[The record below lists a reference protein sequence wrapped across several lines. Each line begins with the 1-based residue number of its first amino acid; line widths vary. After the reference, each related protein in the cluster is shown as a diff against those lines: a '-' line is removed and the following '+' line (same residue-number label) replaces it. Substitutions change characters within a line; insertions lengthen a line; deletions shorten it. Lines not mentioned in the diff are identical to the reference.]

1 MNPHIPHN
9 APNAHPRITRSRAV
23 ATLVAVFASAA
34 LLTLGG
40 CSGKEVLSDDPQ
52 VRLMKAH
59 EIAQDAQE
67 LQRKG
72 KIDEAIALYTKSAQT
87 SRAYAPA
94 WYNLG
99 VLLMEQ
105 DRSME
110 AAEALTV
117 AAESD
122 LTDPRPHTALGLLAQ
137 KLVHYDEAA
146 RYYAQ
151 ALERNDRYLP
161 ALRKSVEVDQ
171 LRDRYDDVTLQR
183 VRKALYLETDPA
195 WKDFLMR
202 QKLKA
207 EQRISKGSL

>member
-1 MNPHIPHN
+1 M
-9 APNAHPRITRSRAV
+9 NAHHSNLRTTRSRVTITLAAV
-23 ATLVAVFASAA
+23 LASAA
-34 LLTLGG
+34 LITVGG
-40 CSGKEVLSDDPQ
+40 CKSAEVVSDDPQ

-72 KIDEAIALYTKSAQT
+72 KTDEAIALYTKSAQT

-105 DRSME
+105 GKSME

-146 RYYAQ
+146 KYYSQ
-151 ALERNDRYLP
+151 ALERSDRYLP
-161 ALRKSVEVDQ
+161 ALRKSIEVDQ
-171 LRDRYDDVTLQR
+171 LRDRYDDTTLQR
-183 VRKALYLETDPA
+183 VRKALYLETDPQ

-207 EQRISKGSL
+207 EQRVSKSAY

>member
-1 MNPHIPHN
+1 M
-9 APNAHPRITRSRAV
+9 NAHFATRPLALGLRRRAGRLAIV
-23 ATLVAVFASAA
+23 GAAIAAATLLS
-34 LLTLGG
+34 LGG
-40 CSGKEVLSDDPQ
+40 CRSHEIIADDPQ
-52 VRLMKAH
+52 SRLLKAH
-59 EIAQDAQE
+59 EIAQDAQD
-67 LQRKG
+67 LARKG
-72 KIDEAIALYTKSAQT
+72 KASEAIALYTKAAQT

-110 AAEALTV
+110 AAEAFTV
-117 AAESD
+117 AAEND

-146 RYYAQ
+146 RYYTQ
-151 ALERNDRYLP
+151 ALERSDRYLP
-161 ALRKSVEVDQ
+161 ALRKSIEVDQ
-171 LRDRYDDVTLQR
+171 LRDKYDDMTLQR
-183 VRKALYLETDPA
+183 VRRALYIETDPA

-207 EQRISKGSL
+207 EQRVSKGAL